1 MPEFKQIKLLQEF
14 SKSLQKPDIPVW
26 LYLERG
32 IVSISMLK
40 VHSDQLFKNQQLCE
54 EFVEEAFDTT
64 I

>member
-40 VHSDQLFKNQQLCE
+40 LHSDQLFKNQQLCE